1 MILDYSSI
9 FALFVDMCKVA
20 MPIAIFLYL
29 LNIIITLFFSLAFPK
44 RFTKGISYYGQFR
57 K

>member
-44 RFTKGISYYGQFR
+44 RFTKGD
-57 K
+57 

>member
-9 FALFVDMCKVA
+9 FALFVDMCKTA

-29 LNIIITLFFSLAFPK
+29 LNIVITLFFRTGHTFYCYN
-44 RFTKGISYYGQFR
+44 FVTR
-57 K
+57 KVKEDF

>member
-1 MILDYSSI
+1 MELDYSSI
-9 FALFVDMCKVA
+9 FGLFVDMCETA

-44 RFTKGISYYGQFR
+44 HYKGD
-57 K
+57 